1 MALFYNFINAL
12 VTQKLHD
19 VSMVLERILRLQN
32 ADLSVWEEDIRDFSL
47 TMSPF
52 STLMLV
58 SLLVFT
64 NSFKMSRGRGASK
77 KVSSFSIVSFEKTGN
92 TIEHPANL
100 LRSHRTSNSMQLNAG
115 WGNYKSDG
123 KKEGAILFLVVLL
136 AVVRGAFI
144 PKDLRTTTTCPTGYG
159 AERTLARFKENDSSY
174 HCLPTGE
181 LVYKYFTSR
190 WVFPGDDDFDPNFL
204 RIEMR
209 GVKQGG
215 ISFSG
220 DPVD

>member
-1 MALFYNFINAL
+1 
-12 VTQKLHD
+12 
-19 VSMVLERILRLQN
+19 
-32 ADLSVWEEDIRDFSL
+32 
-47 TMSPF
+47 MSPF
-52 STLMLV
+52 STFMLV

-77 KVSSFSIVSFEKTGN
+77 VSSFSIVSFEKTGN
-92 TIEHPANL
+92 TIEHTANL
-100 LRSHRTSNSMQLNAG
+100 LRSHHTSNSMQLNAG

-123 KKEGAILFLVVLL
+123 KNEGAILFFVVLL

-144 PKDLRTTTTCPTGYG
+144 SKDLRTTTTCPTGYG

-190 WVFPGDDDFDPNFL
+190 WVFPGDAEFDPNFL

-215 ISFSG
+215 VSFSG